1 MKPLKLFSALI
12 FLMPLFFFLSG
23 MPDCLSASGM
33 TTIRTLKKIEINNS
47 DILLG
52 DIAEITGED
61 RALIKKLRPIVI
73 GKAPLPGKSRYIN
86 KDYLII
92 RLKQKKIDLSH
103 IRLHVPQ
110 KIEVIRGFVEI
121 PGEDIEK
128 LVLNYI
134 YKRSPWERNK
144 IKVKSIQPGKQ
155 VVLPKGKIGY
165 RIKAPKNMA
174 LLGKIP
180 LSIIFDVNG
189 SFKKKLW
196 ITADIEVTTEII
208 VTKRRIK
215 RYKEITEDD
224 IQSKKMNLAVLPSN
238 IITNPEL
245 VLGKRAKRTINAN
258 VALRTDL
265 IELPPLV
272 RRGDIVS
279 IIAESDGLRVT
290 AMGVVKERGCK
301 GAMVR
306 VVNLGSNK
314 KIYARVIDSNTVK
327 VDF

>member
-1 MKPLKLFSALI
+1 MKHLKLFSALI
-12 FLMPLFFFLSG
+12 FIMPVFFFLSG
-23 MPDCLSASGM
+23 MSDYLSAAGM
-33 TTIRTLKKIEINNS
+33 TTVRVLKKAEINDGN
-47 DILLG
+47 ILLG
-52 DIAEITGED
+52 DLAEITGED
-61 RALIKKLRPIVI
+61 KGLIKKLQTIVI

-103 IRLHVPQ
+103 IRLSVPQ
-110 KIEVIRGFVEI
+110 KIEVTRGFVEI
-121 PGEDIEK
+121 PMEDIKK

-144 IKVKSIQPGKQ
+144 IKVNSIHVGKQ
-155 VVLPKGKIGY
+155 VILPKGKIGY
-165 RIKAPKNMA
+165 RIIPPNNMD

-196 ITADIEVTTEII
+196 VTADIEVTTEII
-208 VTKRRIK
+208 ATKRRIK

-224 IQSKKMNLAVLPSN
+224 IQSKKMNLALLPSN

-245 VLGKRAKRTINAN
+245 VLGKRAKRTINAD

-279 IIAESDGLRVT
+279 IIAESDGLKVT
-290 AMGVVKERGCK
+290 AMGLVKERGRE
-301 GAMVR
+301 GAVIR